1 MDSVVRGSDVKKIGT
16 LLNCRVPVHKI
27 YLKRITYYE
36 VIIMDAFVV
45 IDKNIDANI
54 TKEEKENIENEL
66 YKIFIKYF

>member
-1 MDSVVRGSDVKKIGT
+1 MEVRESDVKKIGT

-27 YLKRITYYE
+27 KFKWITYHE
-36 VIIMDAFVV
+36 VIVMDAFVV
-45 IDKNIDANI
+45 IDKNTDANI

>member
-16 LLNCRVPVHKI
+16 LLNCRVPIRKI

-36 VIIMDAFVV
+36 VTVMNYFVV
-45 IDKNIDANI
+45 IEKRTDANI